1 MITVLTGGTGGA
13 KFIQG
18 LLRVV
23 PPDEL
28 TVIVNTGDDLTWWGL
43 HVSPDL
49 DSITYALAGILS
61 RERGWGVEGDTFTCL
76 ERMRQLGAPAW
87 FQLGDRDLA
96 THLRRTQLLTAH
108 TLTQATSQIASEMGV
123 RARILPM
130 SDDRLETRVLTAAGE
145 LSFQEYFVRERYRVP
160 VKGVRFVGA
169 EQAQAAPGV
178 VDAIRDAARVLI
190 APSNPVTSIG
200 PILSVPGIRAALCQ
214 TSAQVIA
221 VSPIVGG
228 AAVSG
233 PAGEL
238 MKTQQLPV
246 SIAGVAQAYEDFLDA
261 LIADESD
268 RPHAA
273 DIEKLGIQVTFTN
286 TIMDSDN
293 AKAELARAA
302 LSAIIPARDG
312 VVAGRAR

>member
-1 MITVLTGGTGGA
+1 
-13 KFIQG
+13 
-18 LLRVV
+18 
-23 PPDEL
+23 
-28 TVIVNTGDDLTWWGL
+28 
-43 HVSPDL
+43 
-49 DSITYALAGILS
+49 
-61 RERGWGVEGDTFTCL
+61 
-76 ERMRQLGAPAW
+76 MRQLGAPAW

-96 THLRRTQLLTAH
+96 THLRRTQLLTVR
-108 TLTQATSQIASEMGV
+108 TLTEATSQIASEMGI

-130 SDDRLETRVLTAAGE
+130 TDDRVETRVLTAGGE

-160 VKGVRFVGA
+160 VRGVRFVGA
-169 EQAQAAPGV
+169 EQARAAPGV
-178 VDAIRDAARVLI
+178 VEAIRDAAAVLI

-214 TSAQVIA
+214 TAVIA

-246 SIAGVAQAYEDFLDA
+246 SIAGVAQAYEDFLDV
-261 LIADESD
+261 LIADERD
-268 RPHAA
+268 RPHATEV
-273 DIEKLGIQVTFTN
+273 EKLGIRVTFTN

-302 LSAIIPARDG
+302 VSAIIPARAARDG